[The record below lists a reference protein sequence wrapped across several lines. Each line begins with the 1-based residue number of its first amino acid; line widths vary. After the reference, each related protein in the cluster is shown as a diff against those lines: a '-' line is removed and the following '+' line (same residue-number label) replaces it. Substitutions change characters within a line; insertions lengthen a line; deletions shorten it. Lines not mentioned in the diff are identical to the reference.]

1 MLVRLFEDNP
11 NDREIRKIV
20 ELLRNGGVIIYPT
33 DTIYAIGCDINS
45 VKAVQ
50 RVCALRGVKPEK
62 ANFSMVCRDL
72 SNIAT
77 YAKVSNEVFRVMKQY
92 LPGPY
97 TFVLPATS
105 KLPNVLMNRR
115 KTIGIRVP
123 NNFIAHAIVEE
134 LGGPLLTTSVKAKDD
149 DVLEY
154 ITDPE
159 LIQDIQD
166 ELNGSKYKRALPS
179 GIGGRE
185 KYSVEIYD
193 KNGRVELSL
202 GIADEF
208 MVNTGT
214 FWEERENG
222 ELDLSL
228 FQAITEEVLAE

>member
-50 RVCALRGVKPEK
+50 RVCVLRGVKPEK

-159 LIQDIQD
+159 LIHEAYGKLVDLVIDGGYGKNVPSTVVDCTGD
-166 ELNGSKYKRALPS
+166 EITLVRQG
-179 GIGGRE
+179 
-185 KYSVEIYD
+185 
-193 KNGRVELSL
+193 L
-202 GIADEF
+202 GEF
-208 MVNTGT
+208 
-214 FWEERENG
+214 
-222 ELDLSL
+222 D
-228 FQAITEEVLAE
+228 